1 VSAARPFATLAL
13 AAALTAC
20 TMAPRYER
28 PVAPVPTS
36 YENVEAATASAT
48 PASAL
53 PASEIGWQEFFPDP
67 DLQALIATALDN
79 NRDLRIATLNVQA
92 ARAQYRIQRA
102 ELLPPLDIEGTA
114 NNQRTPADLSRT
126 GNSELTRVYSA
137 GVGMPS
143 FELDLFGRVRSL
155 RESALEAYFA
165 IEENRTAAQL
175 LLVSEVANAWLT
187 LIADRELLALAQDT
201 RDSQK
206 QSYDLTKLR
215 FDQGVSS
222 EIDLHRSETAWREA
236 EVDIAQQTRRVA
248 QDRNALA
255 LLVGAPLPP
264 ETAAGTQGVV
274 AQTFAKQLP
283 AGLPADLLTRRPDV
297 RAAEHALL
305 AANANIG
312 AARAAFFPSISLTG
326 FYGNASSDL
335 SALFQP
341 GHTSWS
347 FVPQVSIP
355 IFSGGANMAALD
367 FANARK
373 RIEVA
378 RYEQSI
384 QIAFREVADALIARS
399 TLEDQLRAQEA
410 LAHAAESS
418 YRLADMR
425 YRGGVD
431 SFLGALIAQRDMYDA
446 QRALIVTRLAGAV
459 NLVQLYQSLGGG
471 WKE

>member
-1 VSAARPFATLAL
+1 MNRAMIRNFATLSL
-13 AAALTAC
+13 GAALTAC
-20 TMAPRYER
+20 TLAPTYER
-28 PVAPVPTS
+28 PVAPVS
-36 YENVEAATASAT
+36 ADYENVAASPSAV
-48 PASAL
+48 
-53 PASEIGWQEFFPDP
+53 PASEIGWREFFPDP
-67 DLQALIATALDN
+67 DLQALITSALTN
-79 NRDLRIATLNVQA
+79 NRDLRIATLNVEA

-102 ELLPPLDIEGTA
+102 DLVPSIAAEGSA

-126 GNSELTRVYSA
+126 GESELTRVYTA

-155 RESALEAYFA
+155 RKAALEDYFS
-165 IEENRTAAQL
+165 IDENRAAAQL

-187 LIADRELLALAQDT
+187 LISDRELLRLAEET
-201 RDSQK
+201 RASQK
-206 QSYDLTKLR
+206 QSFDLTQLR
-215 FDQGVSS
+215 FNQGVSS
-222 EIDLHRSETAWREA
+222 EIDLHRAELTWREA

-255 LLVGAPLPP
+255 LLVGGPLPP

-274 AQTFAKQLP
+274 AQTFAKELP
-283 AGLPADLLTRRPDV
+283 PGLPADLLTRRPDV

-335 SALFQP
+335 SALFQS

-355 IFSGGANMAALD
+355 IFSGGANLAQLD
-367 FANARK
+367 LANVRK
-373 RIEVA
+373 RIEIA

-384 QIAFREVADALIARS
+384 QVAFREVADALVARS
-399 TLEDQLRAQEA
+399 TLEDQLHAQEA

-431 SFLGALIAQRDMYDA
+431 SYLGSLIAQRDMYDA
-446 QRALIVTRLAGAV
+446 QRALIVTRLAGAI
-459 NLVQLYQSLGGG
+459 NLVQLYQALGGG